1 VIAVCLKWVQPHNA
15 ADDRFAGISAA
26 EQSALELA
34 LRTAEAR
41 GDEVLAITV
50 GPVGAER
57 ALRDALA
64 CGAARAVRIATEP
77 GASSLRTASALADE
91 IGTADVVW
99 CGDYSAD
106 RGSGSV
112 PAFLAARLGI
122 DQALGLI
129 DIEINGNGSHIRAV
143 RRLDGGRR
151 EVLSVTGR
159 AVLSVEGSTARLRR
173 APLRSVITADAASI
187 TVRPLESPDI
197 SAADLVPYRPR
208 ARVLPAPAGANA
220 LDRVRA
226 LTDTGAA
233 PSRTE
238 TVVLEP
244 AAAARRILDALRDWG
259 YLT

>member
-1 VIAVCLKWVQPHNA
+1 MIAVCLKWVQPHGA

-26 EQSALELA
+26 DQSALELA

-41 GDEVLAITV
+41 GDDVVAITV

-64 CGAARAVRIATEP
+64 CGASRAVRIATEP
-77 GASSLRTASALADE
+77 GVSSLRTASALADE
-91 IGTADVVW
+91 IGAADVVW

-112 PAFLAARLGI
+112 PAFLAARLDI

-129 DIEINGNGSHIRAV
+129 DLEINGNGSQIRAV

-151 EVLSVTGR
+151 EVLSINGR

-173 APLRSVITADAASI
+173 APLRSVITADTAQI
-187 TVRPLESPDI
+187 DVRVLESPDVTTV
-197 SAADLVPYRPR
+197 DLVAYRPR
-208 ARVLPAPAGANA
+208 ARVLPAPAGAQA

-244 AAAARRILDALRDWG
+244 DAAARRILDTLRDWG

>member
-1 VIAVCLKWVQPHNA
+1 M
-15 ADDRFAGISAA
+15 
-26 EQSALELA
+26 
-34 LRTAEAR
+34 
-41 GDEVLAITV
+41 
-50 GPVGAER
+50 
-57 ALRDALA
+57 
-64 CGAARAVRIATEP
+64 
-77 GASSLRTASALADE
+77 
-91 IGTADVVW
+91 
-99 CGDYSAD
+99 
-106 RGSGSV
+106 
-112 PAFLAARLGI
+112 
-122 DQALGLI
+122 
-129 DIEINGNGSHIRAV
+129 
-143 RRLDGGRR
+143 
-151 EVLSVTGR
+151 
-159 AVLSVEGSTARLRR
+159 
-173 APLRSVITADAASI
+173 ITADAASI